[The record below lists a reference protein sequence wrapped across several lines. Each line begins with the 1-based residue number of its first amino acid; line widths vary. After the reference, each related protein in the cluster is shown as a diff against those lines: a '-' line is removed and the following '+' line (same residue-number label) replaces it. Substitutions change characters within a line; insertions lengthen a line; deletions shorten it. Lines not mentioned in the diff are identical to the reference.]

1 MTIAADNEITPT
13 FQPKAV
19 CNGSISTPG
28 VARRPAE
35 QSSARKI
42 TATTTKAYFWPNG
55 RLDRGWVERRQ
66 WTCYLPVRVT
76 SFIYVPVSNIVKRD
90 SESRHEKNSCSI

>member
-1 MTIAADNEITPT
+1 MPTAADDEITPT

-35 QSSARKI
+35 ESSARKI
-42 TATTTKAYFWPNG
+42 TATTANA
-55 RLDRGWVERRQ
+55 
-66 WTCYLPVRVT
+66 
-76 SFIYVPVSNIVKRD
+76 
-90 SESRHEKNSCSI
+90 

>member
-1 MTIAADNEITPT
+1 VSGAPLHPRNAVGRIEVSAFLTPRRADDEITPT

-35 QSSARKI
+35 ESSARKM
-42 TATTTKAYFWPNG
+42 TPTTTNA
-55 RLDRGWVERRQ
+55 
-66 WTCYLPVRVT
+66 
-76 SFIYVPVSNIVKRD
+76 
-90 SESRHEKNSCSI
+90 